1 MHTDIQ
7 RIIELWKQDAGLKY
21 RNPVVIHID
30 DKNLWVI
37 TERPGWM
44 IGRHGDLVDRYKEI
58 LKENGYNLRI
68 RFVEF
73 GHRDVDE
80 F

>member
-7 RIIELWKQDAGLKY
+7 RIIELWKQDAGL
-21 RNPVVIHID
+21 RITQPVIIHVD
-30 DKNLWVI
+30 DDDLWII
-37 TERPGWM
+37 TDRPGWM
-44 IGRHGDLVDRYKEI
+44 IGVHGDLADRYKEI
-58 LKENGYNLRI
+58 LKANGYNLRI

-73 GHRDVDE
+73 GYSDVRE